1 MSKYKYVLKK
11 PKGAIARD
19 ILLGIAAAG
28 ILMVAATSPFFI
40 VNLLR
45 AFKRGNLYKRDQV
58 RNTFNRL
65 RKQGCITMRKEGKQ
79 LYISLTEKGRWE
91 AGLYQINHLK
101 IKKPKRW
108 SKKWYVVIFDIP
120 HDQRVKREAL
130 RGFFKRLGLSQ
141 LQKSVWVYPYDCKDE
156 IYLLRDFF
164 GFTQREIRLM
174 TIENIGDDKILRETF
189 HLQ

>member
-1 MSKYKYVLKK
+1 MSKYKYILKK

-28 ILMVAATSPFFI
+28 VLAIAATSPFFV

-45 AFKRGNLYKRDQV
+45 ALKQGKQYKRDHV
-58 RNTFNRL
+58 RNTYNRL
-65 RKQGCITMRKEGKQ
+65 RKQGCIKMHKEGKQ

-101 IKKPKRW
+101 IKKQKQW
-108 SKKWYVVIFDIP
+108 NEKWHVVIFDIP

-130 RGFFKRLGLSQ
+130 RGFFKRLGFSK
-141 LQKSVWVYPYDCKDE
+141 LQKSVWVYPYPCKDE
-156 IYLLRDFF
+156 IDLLRDFF
-164 GFTQREIRLM
+164 GFTQQEIRLM
-174 TIENIGDDKILRETF
+174 VIENIGDDKILRKIF
-189 HLQ
+189 NL